1 MKTNNINI
9 SIIIVTLLIGGV
21 GGYLL
26 NNNSNYPVR
35 PMNEVMPEVSQ
46 MPGGPMMGT
55 DNGMGHM
62 GMTVSSEREFIEGMI
77 PHHQEAIDTA
87 GEVLERGGTTP
98 EMVELAENIII
109 AQKREIENMKD
120 WYEAWYGVSYQDT
133 DDYDPMMR
141 DLSNLS
147 GAEIDRTFLE
157 DMIMHHMGAIM
168 MARSVQPYV
177 EHQEMED
184 LTKAVVDTQS
194 KEIQQM
200 RNILS
205 SL

>member
-1 MKTNNINI
+1 
-9 SIIIVTLLIGGV
+9 
-21 GGYLL
+21 
-26 NNNSNYPVR
+26 
-35 PMNEVMPEVSQ
+35 
-46 MPGGPMMGT
+46 
-55 DNGMGHM
+55 
-62 GMTVSSEREFIEGMI
+62 
-77 PHHQEAIDTA
+77 
-87 GEVLERGGTTP
+87 
-98 EMVELAENIII
+98 
-109 AQKREIENMKD
+109 
-120 WYEAWYGVSYQDT
+120 
-133 DDYDPMMR
+133 MMR

>member
-1 MKTNNINI
+1 
-9 SIIIVTLLIGGV
+9 
-21 GGYLL
+21 
-26 NNNSNYPVR
+26 
-35 PMNEVMPEVSQ
+35 
-46 MPGGPMMGT
+46 
-55 DNGMGHM
+55 
-62 GMTVSSEREFIEGMI
+62 
-77 PHHQEAIDTA
+77 
-87 GEVLERGGTTP
+87 
-98 EMVELAENIII
+98 MVELAENIII